1 MKSRL
6 TSDLPPAYWLLWLGT
21 LINRLGGFVIPFLTL
36 YLTGQRDIPGPDH
49 SRLTWPAGRWPT
61 GSAAGPYCWPVS

>member
-36 YLTGQRDIPGPDH
+36 YLTGQRGIPISQAALMVSLFG
-49 SRLTWPAGRWPT
+49 AGSFT
-61 GSAAGPYCWPVS
+61 ASLAGGVVAD